1 MIKVLVGAALIL
13 ALAGCSGAAASE
25 EPAHGES
32 SSAEGGADGEVVG
45 YPVGFPKEDVPLF
58 DGTLLHFAHAGNI
71 WAAFVESKDLVADLA
86 TASQLLLDAGYTQ
99 TLAADGYAEFTNPDR
114 SLRVV
119 AAVDATWGS
128 CLMYTFTDGVTEA
141 DDAQQQDQEQQSH
154 DAGGDH

>member
-1 MIKVLVGAALIL
+1 MKRILVLGAVLL
-13 ALAGCSGAAASE
+13 LTLSGCAAASAGE
-25 EPAHGES
+25 AGAHGES

-45 YPVGFPKEDVPLF
+45 YPVGFPKDDVPLF

-119 AAVDATWGS
+119 ATVDATWGS
-128 CLMYTFTDGVTEA
+128 CLMLHVHRRCHGGRRRPA
-141 DDAQQQDQEQQSH
+141 
-154 DAGGDH
+154 AG

>member
-1 MIKVLVGAALIL
+1 VKRILVVGAVLLL
-13 ALAGCSGAAASE
+13 ALSGCAAASADE
-25 EPAHGES
+25 AGSHGES
-32 SSAEGGADGEVVG
+32 SSSEDGEVVG

-71 WAAFVESKDLVADLA
+71 WAAFVESQDLVADLA

-141 DDAQQQDQEQQSH
+141 DDAQQQDQEQQDSEH
-154 DAGGDH
+154 